1 MQKIELKLQ
10 IGDNIVHSAHGI
22 GTVKGIST
30 KKLRGEKQVFYRVK
44 TNRLTYW
51 LPVVNSNTD
60 RIRTVRAPSTFRATI
75 STIRKKPKKLNENF
89 RSRLNYIIDEL
100 AKCALLANARL
111 IRDMH
116 ARNFDK
122 PLHINENHIYEK
134 LREQYINEWSIS
146 ANISKT
152 EAEEKLNDA
161 LLESIRRI

>member
-60 RIRTVRAPSTFRATI
+60 RIRPVRAPSTFRATI
-75 STIRKKPKKLNENF
+75 STIRKKPKKLNKNF
-89 RSRLNYIIDEL
+89 RLRLKYINNEL

-111 IRDMH
+111 IRDLH
-116 ARNFDK
+116 ARNCDK

-134 LREQYINEWSIS
+134 IREQYINEWSIS
-146 ANISKT
+146 ANISKA
-152 EAEEKLNDA
+152 EAEEKLNYA
-161 LLESIRRI
+161 LLESLRRI

>member
-22 GTVKGIST
+22 GTVKGISR

-60 RIRTVRAPSTFRATI
+60 RIRPVRAPSTFRATI
-75 STIRKKPKKLNENF
+75 STIRKKPKKLNKNF
-89 RSRLNYIIDEL
+89 RLRLKYINNEL

-111 IRDMH
+111 IRDLH
-116 ARNFDK
+116 ARNCDK

-134 LREQYINEWSIS
+134 IREQYINEWSIS
-146 ANISKT
+146 ANISKA
-152 EAEEKLNDA
+152 EAEEKLNYA
-161 LLESIRRI
+161 LLESLRRI